1 LDRQTMLIIASC
13 VGLICLVGLVIFIR
27 SRVPRRLNRNVSA
40 TITDVRVEAS
50 SVSSWWTL
58 EAVWSD
64 TQTGQTLTFRSP
76 HLQYPPKRHIG
87 EHVSVNFDAKEPKHY
102 HMEL

>member
-1 LDRQTMLIIASC
+1 MLIVASG
-13 VGLICLVGLVIFIR
+13 VGLICMVGLVIFIR
-27 SRVPRRLNRNVSA
+27 SRVPGRLNRNVSA

-58 EAVWSD
+58 VAVWSD
-64 TQTGQTLTFRSP
+64 PQTGQTLTFRSP
-76 HLQYPPKRHIG
+76 HLRYPPKRHIG
-87 EHVSVNFDAKEPKHY
+87 EHVSVSFDAARPKRY